1 MTFSSSLSNCN
12 VCRFA
17 AVRNR
22 TIDSRLSEHEL
33 ALPGSDY
40 PSLASNAWGRKYRHH
55 AVANNGRGTNELKS
69 IGDSG
74 GSLGEW

>member
-17 AVRNR
+17 VARNKI
-22 TIDSRLSEHEL
+22 IDSRLSEHEL

-40 PSLASNAWGRKYRHH
+40 LSLVSNAWGKNTDIMQMQIMDG
-55 AVANNGRGTNELKS
+55 V
-69 IGDSG
+69 
-74 GSLGEW
+74 